1 MGQFS
6 LTHLLLLA
14 VIALLFF
21 GPSRLPQLGQSLGRA
36 IKGFKDGLGGT
47 DAESQ
52 NETRSVGSNSPDQL
66 KSPEDGAP
74 NGQAARNQQKDPNR
88 QG

>member
-21 GPSRLPQLGQSLGRA
+21 GPKRLPQLGQSLGRA
-36 IKGFKDGLGGT
+36 IKGFKEGLDGT
-47 DAESQ
+47 DSESQ
-52 NETRSVGSNSPDQL
+52 NETRSVGSNAPEQL
-66 KSPEDGAP
+66 KAAETGAKTEE
-74 NGQAARNQQKDPNR
+74 QTKQKDPTR